1 MEQHSFLTG
10 NLLLLAPLFESHQL
24 TNRHS
29 VNCHKF
35 NRNRHYNMEPGL
47 TASDNTSD
55 LTRSPISAFVSC
67 PNWTSAPKNLRI
79 FSSLLES
86 LLELL
91 LLVVVFVVRE
101 SGVAGGGG
109 VIEPELPF
117 LTGELLQPFRLVR
130 CCCGD
135 LGVTTRA
142 PSGESGVLHCSLF
155 PGIERGKKKHAN
167 IITSSLL
174 CCHSQ
179 HTHVFYFVCC

>member
-1 MEQHSFLTG
+1 MD
-10 NLLLLAPLFESHQL
+10 
-24 TNRHS
+24 
-29 VNCHKF
+29 
-35 NRNRHYNMEPGL
+35 PGL

-67 PNWTSAPKNLRI
+67 PNCTRAPKNLRI

-91 LLVVVFVVRE
+91 LFVVVFVVSE

-117 LTGELLQPFRLVR
+117 LTGELLHPFRLVR

-135 LGVTTRA
+135 RGVTTRA

-155 PGIERGKKKHAN
+155 PGIERGTKKTRKYN
-167 IITSSLL
+167 YFVSFML
-174 CCHSQ
+174 SQ
-179 HTHVFYFVCC
+179 PTHTHVF